1 MGNAGAKL
9 KSSTIPT
16 INFVFK
22 SEIILSLLA
31 INRTTPQENEQ
42 NLNTNKE
49 NNVFVCGVGGS
60 NP

>member
-31 INRTTPQENEQ
+31 INICAGLHPKKM
-42 NLNTNKE
+42 NKI
-49 NNVFVCGVGGS
+49 
-60 NP
+60 